1 MGVFSFIKYFLKFLI
16 FENKSFNKKN
26 FKYKKKLKILSKI
39 TIKCIL
45 TTYLIIFFEKHFS
58 LKKMFLKNK
67 KMFYKI

>member
-16 FENKSFNKKN
+16 FENKSFDKKK

-45 TTYLIIFFEKHFS
+45 KTYLIIFFEKHFS